1 MFAVQCETAG
11 RESGRSSS
19 GRWRPGPDEQP
30 VIGRRAEVSILGYL
44 VMGCVMLLF
53 SILAFGPYLLG
64 MMDHD
69 DPYQKERRHED

>member
-1 MFAVQCETAG
+1 LFAVQCETAG
-11 RESGRSSS
+11 RESGRSSP

-30 VIGRRAEVSILGYL
+30 VIRRRVEVSIFECL
-44 VMGCVMLLF
+44 VMGIVMLFF

>member
-1 MFAVQCETAG
+1 MRPVVTRG
-11 RESGRSSS
+11 R
-19 GRWRPGPDEQP
+19 RPGAEEQP
-30 VIGRRAEVSILGYL
+30 IGRKAEVKVLECL
-44 VMGCVMLLF
+44 VMGIVMLFF